1 MFKLAFLVTEDWVF
15 ISHRLPLALAARGVG
30 LKPVVITRCRDHRTL
45 IESHGFRT
53 INYEM
58 NRRGVTPFGVFIET
72 IKLWQIYRKEK
83 PDVLH
88 HIALRPVVVGGLAAK
103 LSGQRCVLATLTG
116 LGFLFTGQRI
126 NSFISRALGLLLPW
140 LLSAS
145 IVVVQNTEDFDTM
158 SKLGVPQ
165 ARLRLIRGSGVNTD
179 KFQPA
184 PLPDGPPIV
193 MLHARML
200 WDKGVK
206 EFVEAAKI
214 LINRGSKARFVLI
227 GEPDPDN
234 PATVPLDI
242 WDKWKKEGVV
252 ECWGQKN
259 EMAQILTQASI
270 VCLPSYREGLPKSLL
285 EALACGRPCVTT
297 DASGCREA
305 VCDGENGLIVPVRD
319 AEALANA
326 IERLLKN
333 PTERSKMGLKGRQRA
348 LAEFDEKIIIKQNL
362 DLYAEVLAKL

>member
-1 MFKLAFLVTEDWVF
+1 MAKLAFLVTEDWVF
-15 ISHRLPLALAARGVG
+15 ISHRLPLAIAARGVG
-30 LKPVVITRCRDHRTL
+30 LKPVVITRCRDHQTK
-45 IESHGFRT
+45 IESCGLRT

-58 NRRGVTPFGVFIET
+58 NRRGVTPLGIFAET

-83 PDVLH
+83 PDLVH
-88 HIALRPVVVGGLAAK
+88 HIALRPAVVGGLAAK
-103 LSGQRCVLATLTG
+103 LSGQRHVLVVLTG
-116 LGFLFTGQRI
+116 LGFLFTGHRS
-126 NSFISRALGLLLPW
+126 NSILSKVLGLLLPW
-140 LLSAS
+140 LLKDA
-145 IVVVQNTEDFDTM
+145 IVIVQNTEDFDTL
-158 SKLGVPQ
+158 SRFGVPQ
-165 ARLRLIRGSGVNTD
+165 TKLRLIRGSGVNTD

-184 PLPDGPPIV
+184 PVPGGLPIV

-200 WDKGVK
+200 WDKGVG
-206 EFVEAAKI
+206 EFVEAAKL
-214 LINRGSKARFVLI
+214 LIDRGSKARFVLV
-227 GEPDPDN
+227 GGPDPDN

-297 DASGCREA
+297 DTSGCREV
-305 VCDGENGLIVPVRD
+305 VCDGENGLLVPVGN

-326 IERLLKN
+326 IEQLLKN
-333 PTERSKMGLKGRQRA
+333 PEEGKKMGLKGRQRA
-348 LAEFDEKIIIKQNL
+348 LAEFDEKIIINQTL
-362 DLYAEVLAKL
+362 DLYAEVLEKI